1 MVEDSMNVKL
11 FNENKDSYK
20 GGYENHLFEQYKIYI
35 QSIENIS
42 ERRQS
47 ANNYFI
53 AINTALISALGLSF
67 NGDFTES
74 IIVFR
79 LAVAFIGMAISAI
92 FWYLINSYKQI
103 NTGKFKVLH
112 EIESRLPL
120 SLYKYEWE
128 TLGHGKN
135 NNLYYPFSHIE
146 LLLPWVLGT
155 AYTFIVLFFLF

>member
-1 MVEDSMNVKL
+1 MKVEL
-11 FNENKDSYK
+11 FNANKETYK
-20 GGYENHLFEQYKIYI
+20 GDYEDHLFEQYKIYI

-53 AINTALISALGLSF
+53 AINTALISALGISF
-67 NGDFTES
+67 NGEFNS
-74 IIVFR
+74 KIMIFR
-79 LAVAFIGMAISAI
+79 LAVSFIGMAVSAI

-112 EIESRLPL
+112 EIEERLPL

-128 TLGHGKN
+128 VLDHGKN
-135 NNLYYPFSHIE
+135 KKTYYPFSHIE
-146 LLLPWVLGT
+146 LLLPWVLGIAFLALT
-155 AYTFIVLFFLF
+155 IFFISN